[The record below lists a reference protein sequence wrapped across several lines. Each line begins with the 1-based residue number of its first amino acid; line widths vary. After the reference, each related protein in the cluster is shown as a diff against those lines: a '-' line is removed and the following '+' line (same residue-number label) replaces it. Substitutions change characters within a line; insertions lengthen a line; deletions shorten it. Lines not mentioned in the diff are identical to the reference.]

1 MQEYNNPGLK
11 LESGRAVEGSIRWK
25 SPSNIA
31 IVKYWGKYG
40 LQLPRN
46 PSISL
51 TLQNAFTDTTLQ
63 YFPTSGKPSEG
74 IHIKFDFEG
83 APKPAFEKK
92 IKDFLESLL
101 PVFPFLRQL
110 ELQIH
115 SSNSFP
121 HSAGIASSASSMSAL
136 ALCLCTLE
144 QTLFGTLCS
153 EEAFLQKASYI
164 ARIGSGS
171 ACRSVFPLAA
181 IWGASPAFPY
191 SSDLYAQ
198 PIGHHLHPVF
208 QTMHDDIL
216 IVSKKEKNV
225 SSRAGHQLME
235 DNPYAESRY
244 RQAGT
249 NTILLSGAMQAGD
262 LETFGQIAESEALT
276 LHALMM
282 ASKPPFILLHP
293 KTLEIIN
300 AVRQYRQ
307 DTGKPV
313 YFTLDAGP
321 NIHLLYPNEI
331 YEDIQAFTRS
341 ELLSNCEDGLQIQDQ
356 AGPGPLQMRN
366 L

>member
-1 MQEYNNPGLK
+1 MQEYINPALR
-11 LESGRAVEGSIRWK
+11 LENGRAVEGNIRWK

-40 LQLPRN
+40 QQLPRN
-46 PSISL
+46 PSVSL
-51 TLQNAFTDTTLQ
+51 TLQNAYTDTTLQ
-63 YFPTSGKPSEG
+63 YFPKSGKPTEG
-74 IHIKFDFEG
+74 ISLKFSFEG
-83 APKPAFEKK
+83 GSKPVFEKK
-92 IKDFLESLL
+92 IKDYLESLL
-101 PVFPFLRQL
+101 PIFPFLQQL
-110 ELQIH
+110 ELHIH
-115 SSNSFP
+115 SFNSFP

-144 QTLFGTLCS
+144 QTHFGTLSS
-153 EEAFLQKASYI
+153 EEVFLQKASYL
-164 ARIGSGS
+164 ARLGSGS

-181 IWGASPAFPY
+181 IWGTSPAFPY

-198 PIGHHLHPVF
+198 PIGHQLHRIF

-216 IVSKKEKNV
+216 IVSKKEKSV

-235 DNPYAESRY
+235 GNPYAASRY
-244 RQAGT
+244 EQAQS
-249 NTILLSGAMQAGD
+249 NTILLAHAMQHGD

-293 KTLEIIN
+293 QTLKIIN
-300 AVRQYRQ
+300 AVRQYRL

-321 NIHLLYPNEI
+321 NIHLLYPDEI
-331 YEDIQAFTRS
+331 YEDIQAFTRT
-341 ELLSNCEDGLQIQDQ
+341 ELLPACEDGLRIQDQ
-356 AGPGPLQMRN
+356 TGPGPLHIRD
-366 L
+366 